1 MFDLERDEI
10 TSGSIPRTLAVLA
23 APLFVQN
30 LVQVLQQVIDTL
42 WLGRHSLEAVA
53 AVGLIFPIAGLLA
66 AVAVGVSVGT
76 QVLVSQRVGAD
87 ESRLVAGPR
96 STARSLACSRAV

>member
-53 AVGLIFPIAGLLA
+53 AVG
-66 AVAVGVSVGT
+66 
-76 QVLVSQRVGAD
+76 
-87 ESRLVAGPR
+87 
-96 STARSLACSRAV
+96 